1 MNSQVETSWTPAKA
15 TRFVEGKI
23 YRTDEWYYSGPN
35 STSSMKV
42 IRRTGRSVW
51 LEMDDCIVRRSV
63 KLDLGSEY
71 VVAFKYRNTPVLLQS
86 QNLIG

>member
-1 MNSQVETSWTPAKA
+1 MNNQVETSWTPAKA

-23 YRTDEWYYSGPN
+23 YRTDGWSN
-35 STSSMKV
+35 STSSIKV
-42 IRRTGRSVW
+42 IRRTGKSVW
-51 LEMDDCIVRRSV
+51 LEMVAGRDDCIVRRSV